1 MNTFRNKWATSH
13 TSFPLRTF
21 KVQHKR
27 NYSVNLPEIKANH
40 VTLGPRGTNAQ
51 TRLELIMIT
60 LDYIIDHETI
70 WFWLDRDDLDNVKT
84 YLVCTSVVNFTGLS
98 ANSSSKVLINYKRAW
113 S

>member
-27 NYSVNLPEIKANH
+27 NYSVNLPEIEAS
-40 VTLGPRGTNAQ
+40 
-51 TRLELIMIT
+51 RLELIMIT
-60 LDYIIDHETI
+60 LDYIIDHESI

-84 YLVCTSVVNFTGLS
+84 YLLSLHFIRKFYWFVC
-98 ANSSSKVLINYKRAW
+98 
-113 S
+113 

>member
-13 TSFPLRTF
+13 TSFPGRTF

-27 NYSVNLPEIKANH
+27 NYSVNLPEIEAS
-40 VTLGPRGTNAQ
+40 
-51 TRLELIMIT
+51 RLELIMIT

-84 YLVCTSVVNFTGLS
+84 YLVCTSFVNFTGLS
-98 ANSSSKVLINYKRAW
+98 ANSSSKISNSYKRAW